1 MDDKIGPVLE
11 QAKSR
16 WMVGGEPSI
25 TGLPPV
31 LAPILDGQSGA
42 EADLVLLTLA
52 GQYQQ
57 LCLRPAP
64 PGDVTSR
71 GDLPALEVP
80 PLAPDQRSLF
90 RRLISK
96 ATGSPECLPNLLAL
110 MANRGVSAHP
120 ADWLPRAGED
130 RAPAIYAPWINWA
143 GARQV
148 TEVMI
153 ELTAETW
160 DEFYPAERRD
170 QLVLLRRSDPAAA
183 RALLAEKA
191 AGEAAEARLKL
202 IETLTVGLGPD
213 DTDYLESLET
223 DRSGKVKAFASGL
236 LARLGRVGD
245 PELAGE
251 LVDMLDYGAKGFV
264 RRSVVLAPKK
274 LKNDAQINA
283 LIRLLE
289 MVAFPDL
296 AQRLGSTA
304 DDVATAWKFD
314 VHVGVDAAFVDMA
327 SRTAPDTAI
336 EIVCARLA
344 ADKAL
349 SQSITREL
357 LDRLEPDRQQA
368 VMRTVL
374 ENSDHGG
381 FDWLLDMFG
390 SADGG
395 VTVDVLKRTPM
406 MKALR
411 DLIRRSQ
418 VPDDQADY
426 QHRMIEARLADEL
439 RALGL
444 LVPGAAAAALI
455 EDFTA
460 AGLHIADPRLD
471 MLRFNQALPE
481 RNQTP

>member
-1 MDDKIGPVLE
+1 MVDTIGPVLE

-25 TGLPPV
+25 GNLPPA
-31 LAPILDGQSGA
+31 LAPILDGQGGA

-57 LCLRPAP
+57 LCLRPVS
-64 PGDVTSR
+64 PGDVASR
-71 GDLPALEVP
+71 GDLPDLEMP
-80 PLAPDQRSLF
+80 ALAPDLRPLF
-90 RRLISK
+90 RRLVSK
-96 ATGSPECLPNLLAL
+96 ATGNPENLPKVLAL

-120 ADWLPRAGED
+120 ADWLPKGSEEGL
-130 RAPAIYAPWINWA
+130 PAIYAPWTSWA
-143 GARQV
+143 DARQV
-148 TEVMI
+148 AGIEI

-170 QLVLLRRSDPAAA
+170 QLILLRRSEPAAA

-191 AGEAAEARLKL
+191 QGEVAEARLKL
-202 IETLTVGLGPD
+202 IETLAIGLDPD
-213 DTDYLESLET
+213 DADYLESLET
-223 DRSGKVKAFASGL
+223 DRSGKVKAFATTL
-236 LARLGRVGD
+236 LARLGRAGD

-264 RRSVVLAPKK
+264 RRSMVLAPKK
-274 LKNDAQINA
+274 LKNDAQIKA
-283 LIRLLE
+283 LIHLLE

-296 AQRLGSTA
+296 AHRLGCTA
-304 DDVATAWKFD
+304 DEVATAWKFE
-314 VHVGVDAAFVDMA
+314 VHAGVDFAFVDMA
-327 SRTAPDTAI
+327 ARTAPDTVI

-349 SQSITREL
+349 TSSIMRDL
-357 LDRLEPDRQQA
+357 LDRLETDRQNA
-368 VMRTVL
+368 TLRTVL
-374 ENSDHGG
+374 ENSDYGG
-381 FDWLLDMFG
+381 FDWLLNMFG
-390 SADGG
+390 SAHGG
-395 VTVDVLKRTPM
+395 LTVDVLKRAPM
-406 MKALR
+406 MKAVRELV
-411 DLIRRSQ
+411 RRSQ
-418 VPDDQADY
+418 IPDDQADY
-426 QHRMIEARLADEL
+426 QHRMNETRLAEEL

-444 LVPGAAAAALI
+444 LVPRAAATALI

-460 AGLHIADPRLD
+460 AGLHTADPRLD